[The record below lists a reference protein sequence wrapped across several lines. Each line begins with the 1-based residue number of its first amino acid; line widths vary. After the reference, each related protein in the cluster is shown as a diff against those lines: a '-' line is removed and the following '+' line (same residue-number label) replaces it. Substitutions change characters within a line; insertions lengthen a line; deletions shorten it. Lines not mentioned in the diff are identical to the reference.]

1 MRSHRAAALEFKFLS
16 LPFRYRYTM
25 DASSG
30 RRHQLDALADPTR
43 RAILELLRE
52 RPLTAGE
59 IAARFSQ
66 QRPAIS
72 KHLTLLRTTGWLA
85 ESRDRQRRIYSLR
98 NDAVVVVVDWARRLG
113 EGSRDHDVQRVGE
126 PRHDGANSRRGVDI
140 SSREFETSDL
150 KHKASAGMTG
160 HQSNEP
166 GTANPSVRSSFELI
180 FD

>member
-1 MRSHRAAALEFKFLS
+1 MEAVRAK
-16 LPFRYRYTM
+16 
-25 DASSG
+25 
-30 RRHQLDALADPTR
+30 RHQLDALADPTR

-113 EGSRDHDVQRVGE
+113 EATQGVDSSAVADSVTRGPVGE
-126 PRHDGANSRRGVDI
+126 NEMRDAGNESEISELKSQIEILNSKSQNEIPDLTSQTFEVRKADSSTLES
-140 SSREFETSDL
+140 SSRS
-150 KHKASAGMTG
+150 ASA
-160 HQSNEP
+160 
-166 GTANPSVRSSFELI
+166 RSSFELI

>member
-1 MRSHRAAALEFKFLS
+1 
-16 LPFRYRYTM
+16 M
-25 DASSG
+25 DPSPV

-72 KHLTLLRTTGWLA
+72 KHLTLLRSTGWLA

-113 EGSRDHDVQRVGE
+113 EASQGSDSNTASAPVYGE
-126 PRHDGANSRRGVDI
+126 PVREVGSVEGAKES
-140 SSREFETSDL
+140 ELSDL
-150 KHKASAGMTG
+150 KSQMIDSEVPPGRG
-160 HQSNEP
+160 HESGSP
-166 GTANPSVRSSFELI
+166 DRSVRPSFELI

>member
-1 MRSHRAAALEFKFLS
+1 
-16 LPFRYRYTM
+16 M
-25 DASSG
+25 DASPV

-98 NDAVVVVVDWARRLG
+98 NDAVVVVEDWVRRLG
-113 EGSRDHDVQRVGE
+113 EAFSRRDDQSRDHQ
-126 PRHDGANSRRGVDI
+126 GAGGVPNGGRADLGGSLEI
-140 SSREFETSDL
+140 KRPDSESGVIGSMPESEISDL
-150 KHKASAGMTG
+150 RFQIAEVGLGDA
-160 HQSNEP
+160 QSVEP
-166 GTANPSVRSSFELI
+166 GVVGKPVRSSFELI

>member
-1 MRSHRAAALEFKFLS
+1 
-16 LPFRYRYTM
+16 M
-25 DASSG
+25 DASPV

-43 RAILELLRE
+43 RAILELLRD

-113 EGSRDHDVQRVGE
+113 EGRQCHLPQAEEVAGGVPIDGGTHVANGLTIDKSVREAAVVG
-126 PRHDGANSRRGVDI
+126 ST
-140 SSREFETSDL
+140 RESEISDL
-150 KHKASAGMTG
+150 RIQMAEVGLDTAQPGKPCTAGK
-160 HQSNEP
+160 P
-166 GTANPSVRSSFELI
+166 ARSSFELI

>member
-1 MRSHRAAALEFKFLS
+1 MEPS
-16 LPFRYRYTM
+16 PV
-25 DASSG
+25 

-113 EGSRDHDVQRVGE
+113 EATRGTDFNSASASVFPEPIRESSVAVGRPQSE
-126 PRHDGANSRRGVDI
+126 I
-140 SSREFETSDL
+140 SDL
-150 KHKASAGMTG
+150 KYQKVEAGNPDG
-160 HQSNEP
+160 SGDEP
-166 GTANPSVRSSFELI
+166 GSPIRSARTSFELI

>member
-1 MRSHRAAALEFKFLS
+1 
-16 LPFRYRYTM
+16 M
-25 DASSG
+25 DASPG

-98 NDAVVVVVDWARRLG
+98 NDAVVVVADWARRLG
-113 EGSRDHDVQRVGE
+113 EAIQATAGNARVSGPEQGRRAVGDGVVIEGRGSGEMARVAARDA
-126 PRHDGANSRRGVDI
+126 ANSNLRLQDAEAG
-140 SSREFETSDL
+140 REGEQSQQP
-150 KHKASAGMTG
+150 ASTD
-160 HQSNEP
+160 
-166 GTANPSVRSSFELI
+166 RSARASFELI

>member
-1 MRSHRAAALEFKFLS
+1 
-16 LPFRYRYTM
+16 M
-25 DASSG
+25 DASPG

-98 NDAVVVVVDWARRLG
+98 RDAVVVVADWARRLG
-113 EGSRDHDVQRVGE
+113 EGIQDEDRPGGMSVPSLGRGAAETARASARDAG
-126 PRHDGANSRRGVDI
+126 I
-140 SSREFETSDL
+140 SDL
-150 KHKASAGMTG
+150 RFQSGEAGRAGERPPIAASADR
-160 HQSNEP
+160 SP
-166 GTANPSVRSSFELI
+166 RSSFELI

>member
-1 MRSHRAAALEFKFLS
+1 
-16 LPFRYRYTM
+16 M
-25 DASSG
+25 DASPV

-98 NDAVVVVVDWARRLG
+98 NDAVVVVEDWVRRLG
-113 EGSRDHDVQRVGE
+113 DATRGLESQMMNAPVAEEPVHGE
-126 PRHDGANSRRGVDI
+126 PVRLGGMGG
-140 SSREFETSDL
+140 FEKRSEISDL
-150 KHKASAGMTG
+150 KSQMPEADASISETHESA
-160 HQSNEP
+160 
-166 GTANPSVRSSFELI
+166 PSGRAERSSFELI

>member
-1 MRSHRAAALEFKFLS
+1 
-16 LPFRYRYTM
+16 M
-25 DASSG
+25 DASPV

-98 NDAVVVVVDWARRLG
+98 NDAVVVVADWARRLG
-113 EGSRDHDVQRVGE
+113 EAGQGADSRGASAPVYQE
-126 PRHDGANSRRGVDI
+126 PARDAGMVEGVMKSEI
-140 SSREFETSDL
+140 SDL
-150 KHKASAGMTG
+150 KSHI
-160 HQSNEP
+160 NEAEVSR
-166 GTANPSVRSSFELI
+166 GRDHESDSSRRSGRSSFELI

>member
-1 MRSHRAAALEFKFLS
+1 
-16 LPFRYRYTM
+16 M
-25 DASSG
+25 DASPG

-72 KHLTLLRTTGWLA
+72 KHLTLLRSTGWLA

-113 EGSRDHDVQRVGE
+113 EACQAGVAQSPGGQGVRPVPHEGRPDVANRLSDQSRDTETPGETVGGSSVEAAISDSKFQKTDV
-126 PRHDGANSRRGVDI
+126 
-140 SSREFETSDL
+140 
-150 KHKASAGMTG
+150 
-160 HQSNEP
+160 
-166 GTANPSVRSSFELI
+166 GTAQARSDIPSPAGHAARSSFELI